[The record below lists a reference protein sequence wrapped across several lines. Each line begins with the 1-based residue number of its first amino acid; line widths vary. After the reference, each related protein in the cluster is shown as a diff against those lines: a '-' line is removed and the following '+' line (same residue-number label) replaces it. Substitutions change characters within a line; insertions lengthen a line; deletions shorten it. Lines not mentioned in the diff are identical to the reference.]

1 MSIEV
6 PIYDNSI
13 LGSEYL
19 MIQQDSRDRG
29 LQKPLKRNPEFDN
42 DNNEFPIDLGLNDP
56 SILLENNNDPS
67 ETQIFTDAQ
76 ALLNIQMSGSLDRP
90 MSREEQELMEFV
102 NHDLNS
108 NLRLALVN
116 EAERSG
122 DNIYSQQS
130 QDFVNQ
136 YREDIASYVK
146 ELNLY
151 LQDVPAVYKDT
162 PAERA
167 LLREDTTLS
176 PADAMLNAL
185 NQMRK
190 EEQDEVLRRFKERE
204 QFVKPS
210 EPRLEEKLEVKEKTK
225 PNEKPKP
232 TRTGFPKGFR
242 TQKPR
247 RTKPMG
253 REAPTRT
260 PAPKPAP
267 SPQVRPSPQV
277 KPSPSRT
284 PPAPPKPAPRTG
296 RQGRTPKGEL

>member
-6 PIYDNSI
+6 PIYDNNI
-13 LGSEYL
+13 LGSEFQ
-19 MIQQDSRDRG
+19 MIQEDSRFRG
-29 LQKPLKRNPEFDN
+29 LQKPLKKNPVIDN
-42 DNNEFPIDLGLNDP
+42 EYNQYPVDLGLNDP
-56 SILLENNNDPS
+56 SILLENNADPN

-90 MSREEQELMEFV
+90 MSREEQELKEFV

-116 EAERSG
+116 EADRMG

-151 LQDVPAVYKDT
+151 LQDVPATYKDT

-167 LLREDTTLS
+167 LLRGDTTLS
-176 PADAMLNAL
+176 PADALLDAL
-185 NQMRK
+185 GQMRK
-190 EEQDEVLRRFKERE
+190 EEQQEVMRRFKERE
-204 QFVKPS
+204 MFVPKGAP
-210 EPRLEEKLEVKEKTK
+210 PLEEKLKFK
-225 PNEKPKP
+225 EKPKRGEKP
-232 TRTGFPKGFR
+232 KTKTTGGIPKGFK
-242 TQKPR
+242 TKKPR

-253 REAPTRT
+253 KEAPERGVERDIFGRR
-260 PAPKPAP
+260 KP
-267 SPQVRPSPQV
+267 
-277 KPSPSRT
+277 
-284 PPAPPKPAPRTG
+284 PPKD
-296 RQGRTPKGEL
+296 EL

>member
-13 LGSEYL
+13 LGSEFQ
-19 MIQQDSRDRG
+19 MIQEDSRFRG
-29 LQKPLKRNPEFDN
+29 LQKPLKKNPIIDN
-42 DNNEFPIDLGLNDP
+42 EYNQYPIDLGLNDP
-56 SILLENNNDPS
+56 SILLENNADPN

-76 ALLNIQMSGSLDRP
+76 ALLNIQMSGSLDKP
-90 MSREEQELMEFV
+90 MSREEQELREFV

-116 EAERSG
+116 EADRMG

-151 LQDVPAVYKDT
+151 LQDVPTTYKDT

-167 LLREDTTLS
+167 ILRGDTTLS
-176 PADAMLNAL
+176 PADALLDAL
-185 NQMRK
+185 GQMRK
-190 EEQDEVLRRFKERE
+190 EEQQEVLRKFKERE

-210 EPRLEEKLEVKEKTK
+210 EPRLEEKLEVKEKRK
-225 PNEKPKP
+225 PGEKPKP
-232 TRTGFPKGFR
+232 KRTGIPKGFK

-247 RTKPMG
+247 RIRPMG
-253 REAPTRT
+253 KQAPERGVERDIFGRR
-260 PAPKPAP
+260 KP
-267 SPQVRPSPQV
+267 
-277 KPSPSRT
+277 
-284 PPAPPKPAPRTG
+284 PPKD
-296 RQGRTPKGEL
+296 EL